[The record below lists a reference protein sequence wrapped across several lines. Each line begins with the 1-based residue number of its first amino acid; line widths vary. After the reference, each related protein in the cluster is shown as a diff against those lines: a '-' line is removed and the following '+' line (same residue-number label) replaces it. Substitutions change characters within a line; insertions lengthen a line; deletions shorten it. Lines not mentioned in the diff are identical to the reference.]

1 MPENP
6 KGNQCGNIINY
17 FELITLGNISLNLQ
31 MFLYRQSRGT
41 CEPMGK
47 VRQNILEIL
56 SGSDDETLNNL
67 INSEMTILSIY
78 QKEGMKLYV
87 KKQKDSFIDV
97 LNLEY

>member
-1 MPENP
+1 MLRNYYGLFNNMVTSILSIACLAENP

-78 QKEGMKLYV
+78 
-87 KKQKDSFIDV
+87 
-97 LNLEY
+97 